1 MRLHSLEI
9 TAFGPFAGTETV
21 DFDAL
26 GADGLFLLHG
36 HTGAGKTTVLDAVA
50 FALYGTVPGARREGK
65 RLLSDHAAAGVVP
78 QVTLEATLGGRRI
91 RIVRSPEF
99 LRPKLRSSGTTK
111 QHAKASLTWLD
122 GRGQNLTR
130 LSEIGDVVNA
140 LLGMSA
146 DQFFQVVLLPQGEFA
161 RFLRADSD
169 ERGNLLERLFDTGRF
184 GDVEE
189 WFAQRRRDSAAELA
203 DAHHDIDIMLG
214 KVSQASGVS
223 EPVSEDGA
231 QPDPLGWAAD
241 VLTGARQ
248 DRMLAQGTAV
258 LVDAAARRAS
268 DALAEATTVLDLQRR
283 RGLAEEQL
291 AQYREGEP
299 IRSAR
304 RTAIAD
310 SVAAGPIAEAAAD
323 LSVAREA
330 AEAAGT
336 ALAAAERALPRS
348 AEGRR
353 FRDAL
358 QWPPE
363 PGDRSHERAVLAQFV
378 RDWTTDVARMN
389 SLLQV
394 SRDADRMEDTL
405 VRYRAQQRDIAEQIE
420 RTEQLQAE
428 MPREITAA
436 EARVARA
443 EAATAELPG
452 LDERCERARVA
463 AESAIELVRK
473 RDALVQTERTRD
485 AAAAAHN
492 KAWAHLLDL
501 RERRIDGMAA
511 ELADRLEAGEPCA
524 VCGSDV
530 HPHPAAASTSTVT
543 KAQEDKAAAAERK
556 AAAALEQAVEAVAEA
571 KLAVDLMHDRTGGV
585 SLAEL
590 TENLDTATKAVQ
602 DARAIAADIDAASA
616 EAARL
621 RRDSDALAV
630 TLNNL
635 VATRGAVDARIS
647 ATEETLAQMRASV
660 AEAVDVAETVV
671 GAGAVDQAES
681 LVERIAEREA
691 LIDGSQRIQDSRI
704 AWLDATEKHDALRAE
719 LDRRVAASNFDS
731 ADAAAGAVLA
741 ADRVEQIEA
750 ELRAAEERRAH
761 AEHVLR
767 EPAIV
772 AVAGHPPVDLDPLR
786 RACAELDGQA
796 RSAAATVAEC
806 RRRADDLERLIAELS
821 TAAEAI
827 APKQA
832 EFDELANLADVVA
845 GRGQNARKM
854 SLRSYVLASRLE
866 DVAESASAR
875 LGRMSAGRYEFV
887 HSDEAG
893 ARGKR
898 GGLGLDIR
906 DDYTGVVRS
915 AKTLSGGE
923 AFLASLALALGLA
936 DVVAAESGGVVL
948 DTMFIDEGFGT
959 LDADTLESVMAV
971 LDELRA
977 GGRVVGVVSHVDEM
991 RQRIPSRLYVKR
1003 ERSGSTLQVVAS

>member
-65 RLLSDHAAAGVVP
+65 RLLSDHAAAGAVP

-130 LSEIGDVVNA
+130 LSEIGDAVNA

-189 WFAQRRRDSAAELA
+189 WFAQRRRELAAELA
-203 DAHHDIDIMLG
+203 DAHHDIDIKLG
-214 KVSQASGVS
+214 KVSQASGVP
-223 EPVSEDGA
+223 EAVSENGE
-231 QPDPLGWAAD
+231 QSDPLEWAAD
-241 VLTGARQ
+241 VLADARQ
-248 DRMLAQGTAV
+248 NRTLAQGRAV
-258 LVDAAARRAS
+258 LVDAAARRAY
-268 DALAEATTVLDLQRR
+268 DELVQATTVLDLQRR
-283 RGLAEEQL
+283 RHLAEGQL
-291 AQYREGEP
+291 AQYREGE
-299 IRSAR
+299 SAR
-304 RTAIAD
+304 TALRTELAD
-310 SVAAGPIAEAAAD
+310 SVAAGPISDAAAD
-323 LSVAREA
+323 LRLARA
-330 AEAAGT
+330 AADAATT
-336 ALAAAERALPRS
+336 ALAAGQRSLPTS
-348 AEGRR
+348 PEGQR
-353 FRDAL
+353 FHDAL
-358 QWPPE
+358 HWPPA
-363 PGDRSHERAVLAQFV
+363 PGDPSDERTVVAQFV
-378 RDWTTDVARMN
+378 RDWTTDVARMQ

-394 SRDADRMEDTL
+394 AREADRIDGTL
-405 VRYRAQQRDIAEQIE
+405 VEYRAQQRDTATRIE
-420 RTEQLQAE
+420 RTVQMQAS
-428 MPREITAA
+428 MPEKIAA
-436 EARVARA
+436 ADARVARA
-443 EAATAELPG
+443 EAASAELPG
-452 LDERCERARVA
+452 LDDRCERARAA

-473 RDALVQTERTRD
+473 RAALVEAERARD
-485 AAAAAHN
+485 NAGAAHN
-492 KAWAHLLDL
+492 TAWAHLLDL

-511 ELADRLEAGEPCA
+511 ELAARLEPGEPCE
-524 VCGSDV
+524 VCGSAL
-530 HPHPAAASTSTVT
+530 HPHPAAARTSSVT
-543 KAQEDKAAAAERK
+543 KAQEDKAAAAERTS
-556 AAAALEQAVEAVAEA
+556 AAALDRAVGGVTEAR
-571 KLAVDLMHDRTGGV
+571 LAVDLLHDRTGGA

-590 TENLDTATKAVQ
+590 TRILDTATSAVQ
-602 DARAIAADIDAASA
+602 AARTSALDVGAASA
-616 EAARL
+616 DSSRL
-621 RRDSDALAV
+621 RTESDALAV

-635 VATRGAVDARIS
+635 VASRGAVDERIS
-647 ATEETLAQMRASV
+647 ATEESLAQMRASV
-660 AEAVDVAETVV
+660 AEEV
-671 GAGAVDQAES
+671 GQAQS
-681 LVERIAEREA
+681 LADRITEREA
-691 LIDGSQRIQDSRI
+691 LLDGARRIQEERI
-704 AWLDATEKHDALRAE
+704 AWLDATARADALRGE

-731 ADAAAGAVLA
+731 VDAAACAVLT
-741 ADRVEQIEA
+741 ADRVERIET
-750 ELRAAEERRAH
+750 ELRAADERRAH

-772 AVAGHPPVDLDPLR
+772 AVAGQPPVELDPLR
-786 RACAELDGQA
+786 AACAELDGEV

-806 RRRADDLERLIAELS
+806 RRRADDLERLIAELF
-821 TAAEAI
+821 TMAHAI
-827 APKQA
+827 APQRA

-875 LGRMSAGRYEFV
+875 LRRMSSGRYEFV

-893 ARGKR
+893 VRGKR

-1003 ERSGSTLQVVAS
+1003 ERTGSTLQVVAS

>member
-65 RLLSDHAAAGVVP
+65 RLLSDHAAVGAVP
-78 QVTLEATLGGRRI
+78 KVTLEATLGGRRI

-99 LRPKLRSSGTTK
+99 LRPKLRSTGTTK

-130 LSEIGDVVNA
+130 LSEIGDAVNA

-169 ERGNLLERLFDTGRF
+169 ERGSLLERLFDTGRF

-189 WFAQRRRDSAAELA
+189 WFAQRRRELAADLA
-203 DAHHDIDIMLG
+203 DAHHNIDIMLG
-214 KVSQASGVS
+214 RVSQASGVP
-223 EPVSEDGA
+223 EPVTVDR
-231 QPDPLGWAAD
+231 QQQDPLDWAAD
-241 VLTGARQ
+241 VLTDARQ
-248 DRMLAQGTAV
+248 NRTLAQGRAV

-268 DALAEATTVLDLQRR
+268 EALAQATIVLDLQRR
-283 RGLAEEQL
+283 RALAEEQL
-291 AQYREGEP
+291 AQHHDGEVA
-299 IRSAR
+299 RAAR
-304 RTAIAD
+304 RTELAD
-310 SVAAGPIAEAAAD
+310 SAAAGPIADAAAD
-323 LSVAREA
+323 LSLARAAGEA
-330 AEAAGT
+330 ATA
-336 ALAAAERALPRS
+336 ALASAERELPTS
-348 AEGRR
+348 LEGQR
-353 FRDAL
+353 FHDAL
-358 QWPPE
+358 HRPPA
-363 PGDRSHERAVLAQFV
+363 PGDPADERTVVAQFV
-378 RDWTTDVARMN
+378 RDWTTDVARMQ
-389 SLLQV
+389 SLLGV
-394 SRDADRMEDTL
+394 VHEADKLDGAL
-405 VRYRAQQRDIAEQIE
+405 VDYRAQQRSIAAQIE
-420 RTEQLQAE
+420 RTEQRQAS
-428 MPREITAA
+428 MPEKIAAA
-436 EARVARA
+436 ESRVARA
-443 EAATAELPG
+443 DAAATQLPG

-473 RDALVQTERTRD
+473 RAALLESERSRD
-485 AAAAAHN
+485 TAAAAHN
-492 KAWAHLLDL
+492 TAWEHLLDL

-511 ELADRLEAGEPCA
+511 ELAARLKAGEPCQ
-524 VCGSDV
+524 VCGSAA

-556 AAAALEQAVEAVAEA
+556 AAAALDQAVGAVAEA
-571 KLAVDLMHDRTGGV
+571 RLAVDLLHDRTGGAT
-585 SLAEL
+585 LAEL
-590 TENLDTATKAVQ
+590 TQALDTATSSVQ
-602 DARAIAADIDAASA
+602 DARVSAADADPARA
-616 EAARL
+616 ELSRL
-621 RRDSDALAV
+621 RRETDELTV
-630 TLNNL
+630 TLNSL
-635 VATRGAVDARIS
+635 VASRVAVDERIS
-647 ATEETLAQMRASV
+647 ATEESLTQMRASV
-660 AEAVDVAETVV
+660 SQEV
-671 GAGAVDQAES
+671 GEGES
-681 LVERIAEREA
+681 LIDRIAEREA
-691 LIDGSQRIQDSRI
+691 LIDGARRIQEARI
-704 AWLDATEKHDALRAE
+704 VWLDATAQSDALRAE
-719 LDRRVAASNFDS
+719 LDRRVTASNFAS
-731 ADAAAGAVLA
+731 VEAAAGAVLT
-741 ADRVEQIEA
+741 ADRVERIEA
-750 ELRAAEERRAH
+750 ELRAADERRAH

-767 EPAIV
+767 EPTIV
-772 AVAGHPPVDLDPLR
+772 AVAGHAPVDLDPLR
-786 RACAELDGQA
+786 ETCTELDRQV
-796 RSAAATVAEC
+796 RSAAATVAEY

-827 APKQA
+827 APQRA

-875 LGRMSAGRYEFV
+875 LRRMSSGRYEFV

-959 LDADTLESVMAV
+959 LDADTLEQVMAV

-1003 ERSGSTLQVVAS
+1003 ERTGSTLQVVAS

>member
-65 RLLSDHAAAGVVP
+65 RLLSDHAALGAVP

-99 LRPKLRSSGTTK
+99 LRPKLRSTGTTK

-130 LSEIGDVVNA
+130 LSEIGDAVNA

-169 ERGNLLERLFDTGRF
+169 ERGTLLERLFDTGRF

-189 WFAQRRRDSAAELA
+189 WFAQRRRELAAELA
-203 DAHHDIDIMLG
+203 DAHHNIDIMLG
-214 KVSQASGVS
+214 RVSQASGVP
-223 EPVSEDGA
+223 EPTSTDAERS
-231 QPDPLGWAAD
+231 DPLDWAAD
-241 VLTGARQ
+241 VLADARQ
-248 DRMLAQGTAV
+248 NRTLAQGRAV
-258 LVDAAARRAS
+258 LIDAAARRS
-268 DALAEATTVLDLQRR
+268 SEALAQATTVLDLQRR
-283 RGLAEEQL
+283 RVLAEGQL
-291 AQYREGEP
+291 AQHHDGE
-299 IRSAR
+299 SAR
-304 RTAIAD
+304 AALRAQCAD
-310 SVAAGPIAEAAAD
+310 SVAAGPIADAAAD
-323 LSVAREA
+323 LALA
-330 AEAAGT
+330 HTTAEAATT
-336 ALAAAERALPRS
+336 ALAAAERELPTS
-348 AEGRR
+348 AEGQR
-353 FRDAL
+353 FHDAL
-358 QWPPE
+358 HWPPG
-363 PGDRSHERAVLAQFV
+363 PGDPADERTVVAQFV
-378 RDWTTDVARMN
+378 RDWTTDVARMQ
-389 SLLQV
+389 SLLGV
-394 SRDADRMEDTL
+394 VREADKLDSTIVDYL
-405 VRYRAQQRDIAEQIE
+405 GQQRSTAAQIE
-420 RTEQLQAE
+420 RIEQQQASLPE
-428 MPREITAA
+428 KIAAA
-436 EARVARA
+436 ESRAARA
-443 EAATAELPG
+443 DAAESSLPG
-452 LDERCERARVA
+452 LDERCERARAA
-463 AESAIELVRK
+463 AESAIELVR
-473 RDALVQTERTRD
+473 ERTTLLECERSRD
-485 AAAAAHN
+485 TAAAAHN
-492 KAWAHLLDL
+492 TAWERLLDL

-511 ELADRLEAGEPCA
+511 ELAARLTAGEPCE
-524 VCGSDV
+524 VCGSAE
-530 HPHPAAASTSTVT
+530 HPHPAAASSSKVT
-543 KAQEDKAAAAERK
+543 KAQEDKAAAAERT
-556 AAAALEQAVEAVAEA
+556 AAAARDRAIAAVAEA
-571 KLAVDLMHDRTGGV
+571 RRAVDLLHDRTGGAT
-585 SLAEL
+585 LAEL
-590 TENLDTATKAVQ
+590 TQALDTATSSLQ
-602 DARAIAADIDAASA
+602 DARTTAADA
-616 EAARL
+616 EPARAESSRL
-621 RRDSDALAV
+621 RRETDELTA

-635 VATRGAVDARIS
+635 VASRVAVAERIS
-647 ATEETLAQMRASV
+647 ATEKSLAQMRKSV
-660 AEAVDVAETVV
+660 ASEV
-671 GAGAVDQAES
+671 GEGES
-681 LVERIAEREA
+681 LIDRIAEREA
-691 LIDGSQRIQDSRI
+691 LIDGARRIQEARI
-704 AWLDATEKHDALRAE
+704 AWLDASARAHELRVE
-719 LDRRVAASNFDS
+719 LDLRVAASNFDS
-731 ADAAAGAVLA
+731 VEAAAEAVLTT
-741 ADRVEQIEA
+741 DRIERIEA
-750 ELRAAEERRAH
+750 ELRAADARRAH
-761 AEHVLR
+761 AEHVLL

-772 AVAGHPPVDLDPLR
+772 SVAGLPPVDLDPLR
-786 RACAELDGQA
+786 HTCDELDRQV

-827 APKQA
+827 APQQA

-866 DVAESASAR
+866 DVAELASAR
-875 LGRMSAGRYEFV
+875 LRRMSSGRYEFV

-959 LDADTLESVMAV
+959 LDADTLEQVMAV

>member
-65 RLLSDHAAAGVVP
+65 RLLSDHAAVGAVP
-78 QVTLEATLGGRRI
+78 KVTLEATLGGRRI

-99 LRPKLRSSGTTK
+99 LRPKLRSTGTTK

-130 LSEIGDVVNA
+130 LSEIGDAVNA

-169 ERGNLLERLFDTGRF
+169 ERGSLLERLFDTGRF

-189 WFAQRRRDSAAELA
+189 WFAQRRRELAADLA
-203 DAHHDIDIMLG
+203 DAHHNIDIMLG
-214 KVSQASGVS
+214 RVSQASGVP
-223 EPVSEDGA
+223 EPVTDDRE
-231 QPDPLGWAAD
+231 QQDPLDWAAD
-241 VLTGARQ
+241 VLADARQ
-248 DRMLAQGTAV
+248 NRTLAQGRAV

-268 DALAEATTVLDLQRR
+268 EALAQATIVLDLQHRR
-283 RGLAEEQL
+283 ALAEEQL
-291 AQYREGEP
+291 AQHHDGEAA
-299 IRSAR
+299 RAAR
-304 RTAIAD
+304 RTELAD
-310 SVAAGPIAEAAAD
+310 SAAAGPIADAAAD
-323 LSVAREA
+323 LSLARAAGEA
-330 AEAAGT
+330 ATA
-336 ALAAAERALPRS
+336 ALAAAERELPTSR
-348 AEGRR
+348 EGQR
-353 FRDAL
+353 FHDAL
-358 QWPPE
+358 HWPPA
-363 PGDRSHERAVLAQFV
+363 PGDPADERTVVAQFV
-378 RDWTTDVARMN
+378 RDWTTDVARMQ
-389 SLLQV
+389 SLLGV
-394 SRDADRMEDTL
+394 VREADKLDGAL
-405 VRYRAQQRDIAEQIE
+405 VDYRAQQRSIAAQIE
-420 RTEQLQAE
+420 RTEQQQAS
-428 MPREITAA
+428 MPEKIAAA
-436 EARVARA
+436 ESRAARA
-443 EAATAELPG
+443 EAAATQLPG

-473 RDALVQTERTRD
+473 RAALAESERFRD
-485 AAAAAHN
+485 SAAAAHN
-492 KAWAHLLDL
+492 TAWEHLLDL

-511 ELADRLEAGEPCA
+511 ELAARLKDGEPCQ
-524 VCGSDV
+524 VCGSAA

-556 AAAALEQAVEAVAEA
+556 AAAALDQAVGSVAEA
-571 KLAVDLMHDRTGGV
+571 RLAVDLLHDRTGGAT
-585 SLAEL
+585 LAQL
-590 TENLDTATKAVQ
+590 TQALDTATSSVQ
-602 DARAIAADIDAASA
+602 DARASAADADPARA
-616 EAARL
+616 ELSRL
-621 RRDSDALAV
+621 RRETDELTV
-630 TLNNL
+630 TFNNL
-635 VATRGAVDARIS
+635 VASRVAVDERIS
-647 ATEETLAQMRASV
+647 ATEESLAQMRASV
-660 AEAVDVAETVV
+660 SQEV
-671 GAGAVDQAES
+671 GGGES
-681 LVERIAEREA
+681 LIDRIAEREA
-691 LIDGSQRIQDSRI
+691 LIDGARRIQEARI
-704 AWLDATEKHDALRAE
+704 VWLDATAQSDALRAE
-719 LDRRVAASNFDS
+719 LVRRVAASSFDS
-731 ADAAAGAVLA
+731 VEAAAASALT
-741 ADRVEQIEA
+741 ADRVERIEA
-750 ELRAAEERRAH
+750 ELRAADERRAH

-767 EPAIV
+767 EPTIV
-772 AVAGHPPVDLDPLR
+772 AVAGHAPVDLDPLR
-786 RACAELDGQA
+786 QACTELDRQV

-827 APKQA
+827 APQRA

-875 LGRMSAGRYEFV
+875 LRRMSSGRYEFV

-959 LDADTLESVMAV
+959 LDADTLEQVMAV

-1003 ERSGSTLQVVAS
+1003 ERTGSTLQVVAS

>member
-36 HTGAGKTTVLDAVA
+36 QTGAGKTTVLDAVA

-99 LRPKLRSSGTTK
+99 LRPKLRTAGTTK

-130 LSEIGDVVNA
+130 LNEIGDAVNG

-161 RFLRADSD
+161 KFLRADSD

-189 WFAQRRRDSAAELA
+189 WFAERRRELAAGLA
-203 DAHHDIDIMLG
+203 DADQAIDIMLG
-214 KVSQASGVS
+214 RVSQAAGVP
-223 EPVSEDGA
+223 EPSTDDAAPGEQA
-231 QPDPLGWAAD
+231 QDPLEWAAR
-241 VLTGARQ
+241 VLDGARQ
-248 DRMLAQGTAV
+248 NRTLAQGRAV
-258 LVDAAARRAS
+258 LVDAAAGRAS
-268 DALAEATTVLDLQRR
+268 AALAEAISALDLQRR
-283 RGLAEEQL
+283 RAIAEEQL
-291 AQYREGEP
+291 AQYQDGEAA
-299 IRSAR
+299 RAAR
-304 RTAIAD
+304 RAELAD
-310 SVAAGPIAEAAAD
+310 SAAAGPIADAVAD
-323 LSVAREA
+323 LRLAATTADAATTTLTA
-330 AEAAGT
+330 AEQ
-336 ALAAAERALPRS
+336 ALPTS

-353 FRDAL
+353 FHDAL
-358 QWPPE
+358 QWPPLRTD
-363 PGDRSHERAVLAQFV
+363 PADERAVVAEFV
-378 RDWTTDVARMN
+378 RAWTTDVARLQ
-389 SLLQV
+389 SLLGTA
-394 SRDADRMEDTL
+394 READRLDAEL
-405 VRYRAQQRDIAEQIE
+405 AEQRRQRAETVAAIE
-420 RTEQLQAE
+420 RTTTKQATLPE
-428 MPREITAA
+428 TLAA
-436 EARVARA
+436 VEARVARA
-443 EAATAELPG
+443 AAAAAELPG
-452 LDERCERARVA
+452 LDERCARAQAA
-463 AESAIELVRK
+463 AESALELVRTRAVLVEAERV
-473 RDALVQTERTRD
+473 RDR
-485 AAAAAHN
+485 AATARN
-492 KAWAHLLDL
+492 SAWEHLLEL

-511 ELADRLEAGEPCA
+511 ELAARLEPGAPCV
-524 VCGSDV
+524 VCGSAE
-530 HPHPAAASTSTVT
+530 HPNPAAAATSTVT

-556 AAAALEQAVEAVAEA
+556 CAAELERSIAAVADA
-571 KLAVDLMHDRTGGV
+571 SRAVDLLHDRTGGA
-585 SLAEL
+585 SAAEL
-590 TENLDTATKAVQ
+590 AHTLDAATTAVR
-602 DARAIAADIDAASA
+602 DARARAADLDPATT
-616 EAARL
+616 ELRRL
-621 RRDSDALAV
+621 RAESDALAV
-630 TLNNL
+630 TLQDL
-635 VATRGAVDARIS
+635 VARRSALDERIA
-647 ATEETLAQMRASV
+647 ATERSVAQMRASV
-660 AEAVDVAETVV
+660 AEEIAE
-671 GAGAVDQAES
+671 GAS
-681 LVERIAEREA
+681 LTERIAECEK
-691 LIDGSQRIQDSRI
+691 LIDGARRLQEARI
-704 AWLDATEKHDALRAE
+704 AWLDASEQHAALRGE
-719 LDRRVAASNFDS
+719 LDRRVSASNFDS
-731 ADAAAGAVLA
+731 ADAAADAVLTK
-741 ADRVEQIEA
+741 DRVEQIET
-750 ELRAAEERRAH
+750 ELRLAEERRAH
-761 AEHVLR
+761 AEHVLL
-767 EPAIV
+767 EPGIV
-772 AVAGHPPVDLDPLR
+772 AQSGQPPIDLDPLR
-786 RACAELDGQA
+786 ARFAELDGEA
-796 RSAAATVAEC
+796 KVAAGEVAEC
-806 RRRADDLERLIAELS
+806 RRRADELERLVAELFV
-821 TAAEAI
+821 AAAAI
-827 APKQA
+827 APQRA

-875 LGRMSAGRYEFV
+875 LRRMSSGRYEFV

-893 ARGKR
+893 VRGKR

-923 AFLASLALALGLA
+923 AFLASLSLALGLA

-1003 ERSGSTLQVVAS
+1003 GRAGSTLQVVAS

>member
-65 RLLSDHAAAGVVP
+65 RLLSDHAAAGAVP

-91 RIVRSPEF
+91 KIVRSPEF
-99 LRPKLRSSGTTK
+99 LRPKLRSTGTTK

-130 LSEIGDVVNA
+130 LSEIGDAVNA

-189 WFAQRRRDSAAELA
+189 WFAQRRRELAAELA
-203 DAHHDIDIMLG
+203 DAHHAIDIMLG
-214 KVSQASGVS
+214 KVSQASGVP
-223 EPVSEDGA
+223 EPVSEDGE
-231 QPDPLGWAAD
+231 QSDPLEWAAD
-241 VLTGARQ
+241 VLGNARQ
-248 DRMLAQGTAV
+248 NRTLAQGRAV

-268 DALAEATTVLDLQRR
+268 DALTQATATVDLQRR
-283 RGLAEEQL
+283 RHLAEGQL
-291 AQYREGEP
+291 TQYREGDA
-299 IRSAR
+299 AR
-304 RTAIAD
+304 AALRTELAD

-323 LSVAREA
+323 LLLARA
-330 AEAAGT
+330 AADAATT
-336 ALAAAERALPRS
+336 ALAAAEHSLPNS
-348 AEGRR
+348 AEGQR
-353 FRDAL
+353 FHDAL
-358 QWPPE
+358 HWPPA
-363 PGDRSHERAVLAQFV
+363 PGDPSAERTVVAQFV
-378 RDWTTDVARMN
+378 RDWTTDVARMQ

-394 SRDADRMEDTL
+394 AREADRIEGTL
-405 VRYRAQQRDIAEQIE
+405 VDYRAQQRIAAAQID
-420 RTEQLQAE
+420 RTVQLQAS
-428 MPREITAA
+428 MPEKISAA
-436 EARVARA
+436 DARVARA

-452 LDERCERARVA
+452 LDERCERARAA

-473 RDALVQTERTRD
+473 RAVLVAAERARD
-485 AAAAAHN
+485 TAGATHN
-492 KAWAHLLDL
+492 TAWERLLDL

-511 ELADRLEAGEPCA
+511 ELAARLEPGEPCE
-524 VCGSDV
+524 VCGSEL
-530 HPHPAAASTSTVT
+530 HPHPAAAQASTAS
-543 KAQEDKAAAAERK
+543 KAQEDKAAAAER
-556 AAAALEQAVEAVAEA
+556 AAATERDRTVAAVAEA
-571 KLAVDLMHDRTGGV
+571 KLAVDLLHDRTGGV
-585 SLAEL
+585 ALAQL
-590 TENLDTATKAVQ
+590 TRILDVATSAVQ
-602 DARAIAADIDAASA
+602 AARTTAADVGAASA
-616 EAARL
+616 DSSRL
-621 RRDSDALAV
+621 RRESDALAV
-630 TLNNL
+630 TLNDL
-635 VATRGAVDARIS
+635 VASRGAVDERIS
-647 ATEETLAQMRASV
+647 ATEESLGRMRASV
-660 AEAVDVAETVV
+660 AEEV
-671 GAGAVDQAES
+671 GQGQS
-681 LVERIAEREA
+681 LAERITEREA
-691 LIDGSQRIQDSRI
+691 LLDGARRIAEARI
-704 AWLDATEKHDALRAE
+704 AWLDATAQADALRGE
-719 LDRRVAASNFDS
+719 LDRRVTASNFDS
-731 ADAAAGAVLA
+731 VDAAAGAVLT
-741 ADRVEQIEA
+741 ADRVQRIEN
-750 ELRAAEERRAH
+750 ELRAADERRAH

-772 AVAGHPPVDLDPLR
+772 AVAGQPPVDLDPLR
-786 RACAELDGQA
+786 SVCDELDGEV

-806 RRRADDLERLIAELS
+806 RRRADDLERLIAELL
-821 TAAEAI
+821 TAAQAI
-827 APKQA
+827 APQRA

-875 LGRMSAGRYEFV
+875 LRRMSSGRYEFV

-1003 ERSGSTLQVVAS
+1003 ERTGSTLQVVAS

>member
-36 HTGAGKTTVLDAVA
+36 QTGAGKTTVLDAVA

-65 RLLSDHAAAGVVP
+65 RLLSDHAAKGAVP

-99 LRPKLRSSGTTK
+99 LRPKLRSTGTTK

-130 LSEIGDVVNA
+130 LSEIGDAVNA

-189 WFAQRRRDSAAELA
+189 WFAQRRRELAAELA
-203 DAHHDIDIMLG
+203 DAHHAIDIMLG
-214 KVSQASGVS
+214 RVSQASGVPEPEGEDS
-223 EPVSEDGA
+223 E
-231 QPDPLGWAAD
+231 QPDPLEWAAD
-241 VLTGARQ
+241 VLDDARQ
-248 DRMLAQGTAV
+248 NRTLAQGRAV
-258 LVDAAARRAS
+258 LIDAAARRAS
-268 DALAEATTVLDLQRR
+268 AALAKATTVLDLQRR
-283 RGLAEEQL
+283 RTLAEGQL
-291 AQYREGEP
+291 AQYREGETA
-299 IRSAR
+299 RAAR
-304 RTAIAD
+304 RSELAD
-310 SVAAGPIAEAAAD
+310 SAAAGPIAATVAD
-323 LSVAREA
+323 LRLARLATDA
-330 AEAAGT
+330 AT
-336 ALAAAERALPRS
+336 SALAAAERALPTTAEGQRFHAALHWPPAPADPS
-348 AEGRR
+348 AERT
-353 FRDAL
+353 
-358 QWPPE
+358 
-363 PGDRSHERAVLAQFV
+363 VVAQFV
-378 RDWTTDVARMN
+378 RDWTTDVARLQ
-389 SLLQV
+389 SLLGLA
-394 SRDADRMEDTL
+394 READRLDGTL
-405 VRYRAQQRDIAEQIE
+405 ADYRAQQRTTAAAIE
-420 RTEQLQAE
+420 RTVQLQAS
-428 MPREITAA
+428 MPEQIAAVESRMARASSAAA
-436 EARVARA
+436 ES
-443 EAATAELPG
+443 PG
-452 LDERCERARVA
+452 LEERCSRARVA
-463 AESAIELVRK
+463 AESALELVRK
-473 RDALVQTERTRD
+473 RATLAEAERARD
-485 AAAAAHN
+485 TAGAAHN
-492 KAWAHLLDL
+492 TARSHLLDL

-511 ELADRLEAGEPCA
+511 ELAARLEAGEPCV
-524 VCGSDV
+524 VCGSQV
-530 HPHPAAASTSTVT
+530 HPHPAAPSTSTVT

-556 AAAALEQAVEAVAEA
+556 AAAALDHAVAVVA
-571 KLAVDLMHDRTGGV
+571 RAQRDVDLLHDRTGGA
-585 SLAEL
+585 SAAEL
-590 TENLDTATKAVQ
+590 TQMLDAATAALQ
-602 DARAIAADIDAASA
+602 DARARAADVEPATA
-616 EAARL
+616 ELDRL
-621 RRDSDALAV
+621 RSESDALTV
-630 TLNNL
+630 TLHDL
-635 VATRGAVDARIS
+635 VASRGAVDERIS
-647 ATEETLAQMRASV
+647 ATEESLAKMRASV
-660 AEAVDVAETVV
+660 AEEVNE
-671 GAGAVDQAES
+671 GAS
-681 LVERIAEREA
+681 LADRISEREA
-691 LIDGSQRIQDSRI
+691 LIDGARRIQEARI
-704 AWLDATEKHDALRAE
+704 AWLDATARADALAAE
-719 LDRRVAASNFDS
+719 LDRRVKASSFES
-731 ADAAAGAVLA
+731 VDAAAGAVLA
-741 ADRVEQIEA
+741 ADRVEQIET
-750 ELRAAEERRAH
+750 ELRTAEEARAH

-772 AVAGHPPVDLDPLR
+772 DVAGRPPVDLGPLEQ
-786 RACAELDGQA
+786 ACAELEDA
-796 RSAAATVAEC
+796 VRAAAAAVAEC
-806 RRRADDLERLIAELS
+806 RRRADDLERLIAELF
-821 TAAEAI
+821 TAAQAI
-827 APKQA
+827 APQRA

-875 LGRMSAGRYEFV
+875 LRRMSSGRYEFV

-893 ARGKR
+893 VRGKR

-923 AFLASLALALGLA
+923 AFLASLSLALGLA

-991 RQRIPSRLYVKR
+991 RQRIPSRLHVRR
-1003 ERSGSTLQVVAS
+1003 ERTGSTLQVVAS

>member
-9 TAFGPFAGTETV
+9 TAFGPFAGTEAV

-65 RLLSDHAAAGVVP
+65 RLLSDHAVAGAVP

-111 QHAKASLTWLD
+111 QHAKASLTWMD

-130 LSEIGDVVNA
+130 LTEIGDAVNA

-189 WFAQRRRDSAAELA
+189 WFAQRRRELAAELA
-203 DAHHDIDIMLG
+203 DAHHAIDIMLG
-214 KVSQASGVS
+214 RVSQASGVP
-223 EPVSEDGA
+223 EPVSTEA
-231 QPDPLGWAAD
+231 EASDPLEWAAD
-241 VLTGARQ
+241 VLRDARQ
-248 DRMLAQGTAV
+248 NRTLAQGRAV

-268 DALAEATTVLDLQRR
+268 DALAEATTVLELQRR
-283 RGLAEEQL
+283 RDLAEEQL
-291 AQYREGEP
+291 AQHREGEP
-299 IRSAR
+299 ARVAR
-304 RTAIAD
+304 RTELAD
-310 SVAAGPIAEAAAD
+310 SAAAGPIAAAAAD
-323 LSVAREA
+323 LRLARA
-330 AEAAGT
+330 AADAATT
-336 ALAAAERALPRS
+336 ALTAAERGLPTS
-348 AEGRR
+348 PEGQR
-353 FRDAL
+353 FHDAL
-358 QWPPE
+358 HWPPA
-363 PGDRSHERAVLAQFV
+363 PGDPADERTVVAQFV
-378 RDWTTDVARMN
+378 RDWTTDVARMQ
-389 SLLQV
+389 SLLGV
-394 SRDADRMEDTL
+394 VREADRLDGTL
-405 VRYRAQQRDIAEQIE
+405 VDHRTQRRSIAVQIE
-420 RTEQLQAE
+420 GTMQKQAT
-428 MPREITAA
+428 MPDRIAAA
-436 EARVARA
+436 ESRVTRA

-452 LDERCERARVA
+452 LDERCERARAA
-463 AESAIELVRK
+463 AESAVELVRK
-473 RDALVQTERTRD
+473 RSALLEAERARD
-485 AAAAAHN
+485 TAGAAHN
-492 KAWAHLLDL
+492 TAWEHLLDL

-511 ELADRLEAGEPCA
+511 ELAARLTAGEPCE
-524 VCGSDV
+524 VCGSAA

-556 AAAALEQAVEAVAEA
+556 AAAALDRAVGAVAEA
-571 KLAVDLMHDRTGGV
+571 RLAVDLLHDRTGGA
-585 SLAEL
+585 SPAEL
-590 TENLDTATKAVQ
+590 TLALDTATSAVQ
-602 DARAIAADIDAASA
+602 DARASAADLDPARVELS
-616 EAARL
+616 RL
-621 RRDSDALAV
+621 RRESDELTVALN
-630 TLNNL
+630 TL
-635 VATRGAVDARIS
+635 VASRAALDERIS
-647 ATEETLAQMRASV
+647 ATEESLAQMRASV
-660 AEAVDVAETVV
+660 SEEV
-671 GAGAVDQAES
+671 GDGPSPADRVRD
-681 LVERIAEREA
+681 REA
-691 LIDGSQRIQDSRI
+691 LIDGARRIQEARI
-704 AWLDATEKHDALRAE
+704 GWLDATARADALRAE
-719 LDRRVAASNFDS
+719 LDRRVTASNFDT
-731 ADAAAGAVLA
+731 AEAAAVAVLTT
-741 ADRVEQIEA
+741 DRVEHIEA

-772 AVAGHPPVDLDPLR
+772 AVAEQPPVDLDPLR
-786 RACAELDGQA
+786 RACAEVEGKV
-796 RSAAATVAEC
+796 RHAAAEVAEN

-827 APKQA
+827 APQRA

-875 LGRMSAGRYEFV
+875 LRRMSSGRYEFV

-959 LDADTLESVMAV
+959 LDADTLEQVMAV

-1003 ERSGSTLQVVAS
+1003 ERTGSTLQVVAS